1 MEPRIRQ
8 RENREPRLLAE
19 DYFPI
24 IDYVLRV
31 LRIEAR
37 IEDYVDYCGESEN
50 IVGSI
55 DGGKDYDV
63 LLSPPKSPR
72 CMHVV
77 QRVLRIDLNEVVRS
91 NGDEIENAKN

>member
-8 RENREPRLLAE
+8 RENREPRLFAE
-19 DYFPI
+19 DYFPF
-24 IDYVLRV
+24 IDHAFRV
-31 LRIEAR
+31 SRIEAR
-37 IEDYVDYCGESEN
+37 TEDYVGYCVESEN

-55 DGGKDYDV
+55 DGDKDYDV

-77 QRVLRIDLNEVVRS
+77 QRVLGIDLSEVVRS
-91 NGDEIENAKN
+91 NGDEIENA